1 MKILVV
7 GQGIAGGMLAW
18 TLHRRGAQVH
28 IVDAGLPGRSSTVA
42 AGILNPI
49 TGKRF
54 VKSWRYDEF
63 YQTAESTYRSIGT
76 SLGISIW
83 TEQPMLRLLGS
94 AEEANNWSTRCALDD
109 YADHMAETRS
119 AGSWAPYVKP
129 GFYTGLIKKAARVHF
144 DLLLDAWRKW
154 AQQEGLFSNNII
166 DYPEIEKLSATY
178 DAIVCCEGFRGG
190 ENPYFPDLPWQIAKG
205 EALLIRLAESPD
217 AVLDEMLKKT
227 MTLVPYGRNLFW
239 AGGSYQWHY
248 PDLEPSAG
256 EREYILRHLNE
267 MLAVP
272 FEIVGHLAG
281 IRPTVKDRRP
291 LLGQSKVNNKVFI
304 FNGMG
309 TKGALLAPFWAKH
322 FSDYLTRGEALDP
335 EVDIS
340 RVRVA

>member
-18 TLHRRGAQVH
+18 TLHHRGAQVH
-28 IVDAGLPGRSSTVA
+28 IADAGLPGGSSAVA

-63 YQTAESTYRSIGT
+63 YQTAESTYRSVGT

-94 AEEANNWSTRCALDD
+94 AEEANNWSARCALAD
-109 YADHMAETRS
+109 YADHMAEPQN
-119 AGSWAPYVKP
+119 AGSWAPYIRP
-129 GFYTGLIKKAARVHF
+129 GFHIGLIKKAARVHF

-154 AQQEGLFSNNII
+154 AQQEGLFSNKVI
-166 DYPEIEKLSATY
+166 DYPEIEKLSAAY
-178 DAIVCCEGFRGG
+178 DAIVCCEGYRGG
-190 ENPYFPDLPWQIAKG
+190 DNPYFPDLPWQIAKG
-205 EALLIRLAESPD
+205 EALLIRLASPPG
-217 AVLDEMLKKT
+217 AVLGEMLKKT
-227 MTLVPYGRNLFW
+227 MTLVPYGSNLFW

-248 PDLEPSAG
+248 PDLKPSAG
-256 EREYILRHLNE
+256 ERDYIVHHLNE

-272 FEIVGHLAG
+272 FEIAGHHAG
-281 IRPTVKDRRP
+281 VRPTVKDRRP
-291 LLGQSKVNNKVFI
+291 LLGQSSLNDKVFL

-309 TKGALLAPFWAKH
+309 TKGALLAPYWAAH
-322 FSDYLTRGEALDP
+322 FSDYLIGGKALDA
-335 EVDIS
+335 EVDIR
-340 RVRVA
+340 RVRGA